1 MSETSRRAV
10 SHAPGLHAHST
21 AADEMRS
28 CRDHHT
34 GVDRCRA
41 AGPRRGIRAFAPA
54 LDDQAGAW

>member
-21 AADEMRS
+21 AADGCAAAE
-28 CRDHHT
+28 T
-34 GVDRCRA
+34 TTPAWTAAA